1 MNTITTDVLV
11 IGAGPSG
18 TVAAAI
24 IKRAG
29 FDVRIVEKMQFPRF
43 VIGESLLPRCLEA
56 LDDAGFMDA
65 LNEQKFQVKSGAKFV
80 REGKVCDF
88 TFEKQHTDGWRYAWQ
103 MPRADF
109 DLTLANECERMGIP
123 VSYRHEVTAIEIADD
138 GSSTTTIKPEDGAA
152 YQVNARF
159 IVDGS
164 GYGRVIPRLF
174 NLEKPSTQPARK
186 TMFAHLTDP
195 RRLEREEP
203 NRIVVYVHQDDCWIW
218 TIPFANGNTSVGYVS
233 SPDFFEKYTGAAEE
247 QFRRMIAD
255 EPELDER
262 FGQADLLFEPK
273 VLQAWSATTD
283 TFWGKGFILTGN
295 VTEFLDPIFS
305 SGVTLATVS
314 AQTAAKLVV
323 RYLNGEDVDFQKEYT
338 EPTMHGVSV
347 FRTYVNGWYDG
358 TLFKIFF
365 AENKSEQFK
374 EQICSVLAGYVWDMS
389 NPFVKNHEKS
399 VRTLAR
405 FLDNTPATTGSTPEV

>member
-1 MNTITTDVLV
+1 MIQTDVLV

-24 IKRAG
+24 IKKAG
-29 FDVRIVEKMQFPRF
+29 FNVHIVEKLQFPRF

-56 LDDAGFMDA
+56 LEEAGFMDA
-65 LNEQKFQVKSGAKFV
+65 LKEKKFQVKAGAKFV
-80 REGKVCDF
+80 RNNEICDF
-88 TFEKQHTDGWRYAWQ
+88 TFEKQHTDGWKYAWQ

-109 DLTLANECERMGIP
+109 DFTLANECERQGIT
-123 VSYRHEVTAIEIADD
+123 VAYQQEVIDIKIAED
-138 GSSTTTIKPEDGAA
+138 GSSITTIKDENGAH
-152 YQVNARF
+152 YQIQARF

-174 NLEKPSTQPARK
+174 NLEKPSSQSVRK
-186 TMFAHLTDP
+186 TMFSHLTDP
-195 RRLEREEP
+195 RRLEQEEP
-203 NRIVVYVHQDDCWIW
+203 NRIVVYVQNDDCWIW
-218 TIPFANGNTSVGYVS
+218 TIPFSTGITSVGFVS
-233 SPDFFEKYTGAAEE
+233 SPEFFDKYDGDAV
-247 QFRRMIAD
+247 QMFRAMLAD
-255 EPELDER
+255 EPALKKR
-262 FGQADLLFEPK
+262 FAEADFIFEPRT
-273 VLQAWSATTD
+273 LQGWSATTD
-283 TFWGKGFILTGN
+283 TFWGNGFVLTGN

-314 AQTAAKLVV
+314 AQTAAKLVI
-323 RYLNGEDVDFQKEYT
+323 RQLNGEKVDWQKEYT
-338 EPTMHGVSV
+338 EPTNHGVSV

-374 EQICSVLAGYVWDMS
+374 EQICSVLAGYVWDMT

-399 VRTLAR
+399 VRTLAKY
-405 FLDNTPATTGSTPEV
+405 LDSAASDMN